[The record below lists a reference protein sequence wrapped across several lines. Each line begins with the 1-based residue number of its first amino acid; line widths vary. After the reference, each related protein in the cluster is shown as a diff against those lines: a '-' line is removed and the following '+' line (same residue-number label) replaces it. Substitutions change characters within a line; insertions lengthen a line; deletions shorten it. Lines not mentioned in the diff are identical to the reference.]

1 MPSRNNLTSLKRLV
15 LSGEFLGATPFNCPC
30 GESLGC
36 NLAGESSTCDVTRD
50 VTTSTE
56 ASAFRVIRASC
67 ASSAG
72 YLSGDST
79 DVRPASVPQELP
91 RSLEGIL
98 QGQIVPGGSHPRP
111 SHIFVFFYYP
121 HLHGVRKWKCRSKP
135 IDILTRLSCHIVHKS
150 GKKSDQIP
158 SNSAVIIEY

>member
-1 MPSRNNLTSLKRLV
+1 
-15 LSGEFLGATPFNCPC
+15 LGATPFNCPC

-98 QGQIVPGGSHPRP
+98 QGQIVPGDSHPRS

-121 HLHGVRKWKCRSKP
+121 RLHGARNESAEARHSYALIMC
-135 IDILTRLSCHIVHKS
+135 IVHKS
-150 GKKSDQIP
+150 VGEKSDQIS
-158 SNSAVIIEY
+158 SNSAMIIEY